1 MNVDKLFLHE
11 LRVEAIIGFWEWERR
26 VKQIVSIDLE
36 VATDSRAAARVDSV
50 EGALNYER
58 LSQRVLEFVGG
69 SEFKLVETLAEAI
82 AEIAVKEFGAPWVK
96 VSVAKPGAIP
106 RARDVGV
113 AIERQPEDYR

>member
-1 MNVDKLFLHE
+1 MDKLFLRE

-36 VATDSRAAARVDSV
+36 VATDARAAARVDVV

-58 LSQRVLEFVGG
+58 LSQRVLEFVGA

-82 AEIAVKEFGAPWVK
+82 AQIAVKEFGAPWVK

-113 AIERQPEDYR
+113 VIERQPGDYA